1 MTLGEKWKQELNK
14 KSDKEIL
21 FEAIEER
28 VNEAIQKREKT
39 VWFTRSVNVA
49 GINVTEELL
58 QEFANNNGL
67 KLEKVNM
74 AGWNLM
80 PL

>member
-39 VWFTRSVNVA
+39 VWFTRSVKVA